1 MTPEPVIIMI
11 GLPESGKSTY
21 LGALYH
27 LLRQSKNEGLRLARV
42 PEEREYLLELERRW
56 LALTPLERSRHHGA
70 RNVQIPILT
79 ADQRELTLAIP
90 DVVGEAYLD
99 AWLHGGWTDGLED
112 WLGRATGLLLFIR
125 ADAVR
130 EATLITVETQSGA
143 TAKSDRWDPSST
155 PTQGM
160 LCDLLEQVAAV
171 RGDLL
176 PPIAVVVSAWD
187 EAAPQGLAA
196 RAWMNW
202 RTPLLDQRLR
212 ANESDTP
219 FEVFGISAQGG
230 NLHDEAV
237 RQRLASRIE
246 DRPLPENG
254 SPLNAPLEWL
264 LNNNRA

>member
-1 MTPEPVIIMI
+1 MTPEPVIIML

-27 LLRQSKNEGLRLARV
+27 LLRQPGTDRLRLARV

-70 RNVQIPILT
+70 RAVEIPIL
-79 ADQRELTLAIP
+79 AEDQTELTLAIP

-99 AWLHGGWTDGLED
+99 AWLHGGWVDGLED
-112 WLGRATGLLLFIR
+112 WLSRATGLLLFIR

-143 TAKSDRWDPSST
+143 IAKSDRWDPNST
-155 PTQGM
+155 PTQGI
-160 LCDLLEQVAAV
+160 LCDLLEQVAAARADV
-171 RGDLL
+171 L
-176 PPIAVVVSAWD
+176 PPIAVVISAWD
-187 EAAPQGLAA
+187 EAAAQGLAP

-202 RTPLLDQRLR
+202 RTPLLGQWLR

-237 RQRLASRIE
+237 RKSLASHIE

-264 LNNNRA
+264 LSNNRA